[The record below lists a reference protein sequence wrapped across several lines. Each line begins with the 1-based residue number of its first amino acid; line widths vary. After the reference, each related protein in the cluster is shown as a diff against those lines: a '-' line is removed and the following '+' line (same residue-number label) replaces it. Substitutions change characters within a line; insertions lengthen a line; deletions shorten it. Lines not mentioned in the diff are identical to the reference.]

1 MNLRN
6 NGKSRMAIDTV
17 LELQV
22 VMNCRLWIRDSRKVF
37 VLFVEMERDV
47 AILGGVCERDFVL
60 CVRGLNAFNT
70 MKTRSRKDR
79 RNVGGGGCGSGV
91 FDYAGTRTQV
101 RPCVSNITFF

>member
-1 MNLRN
+1 
-6 NGKSRMAIDTV
+6 MAIDTV

-70 MKTRSRKDR
+70 MKTRSKTDGVLVENAVVVFSIMRELGLRYDR
-79 RNVGGGGCGSGV
+79 ACL
-91 FDYAGTRTQV
+91 
-101 RPCVSNITFF
+101 I